1 MGDFFNT
8 LFGSK
13 KKVTNINY
21 NDITINIQKINETM
35 ETLDKKITY
44 NERKIAKFITNAKEY
59 NKNKNKQKAISCL
72 RQKKNLEKMNENLD
86 KQRSNLEYQLYQME
100 SLSMNSQVVS
110 TMKGVNTVI
119 KNFEKDVNI
128 DKVDDLHDDLQ
139 ESIQSAVDIT
149 NAISQPLN
157 PNIDDDELSAELDE
171 MDQEELNEQLLN
183 VDNAELILPEVPKTK
198 LETPVAETKKHDDDL
213 RELELLLT

>member
-1 MGDFFNT
+1 M
-8 LFGSK
+8 K
-13 KKVTNINY
+13 
-21 NDITINIQKINETM
+21 E
-35 ETLDKKITY
+35 

-119 KNFEKDVNI
+119 KNFEKNINI

-139 ESIQSAVDIT
+139 ESIQNAEDIT
-149 NAISQPLN
+149 NAISQPIN
-157 PNIDDDELSAELDE
+157 PNIDDDELSAELEE
-171 MDQEELNEQLLN
+171 MDQEELNEQLLK
-183 VDNAELILPEVPKTK
+183 VDDDLKLPDVPKTK
-198 LETPVAETKKHDDDL
+198 LETTVVKTKKQDDDDL

>member
-119 KNFEKDVNI
+119 KNFEKNINI

-183 VDNAELILPEVPKTK
+183 VDNAELILPNVPKTK
-198 LETPVAETKKHDDDL
+198 LETPVAETKKHGDDL